1 MTWALTE
8 PPASLLTPPYTGDM
22 PEPSPAPPPPR
33 AVKPGNT
40 KRTKFSRWK
49 RPIPASYPRYD
60 HAMGHMRQSQPIE
73 VYPIVDAFFV
83 GLATV
88 MSFAVAW
95 IFLREG
101 ITTHPARLINLLV
114 FWLVFTYVAL
124 PRIHQ
129 ALTKIYVPDYFIG
142 RTRTADGL
150 LGDPVNLAFEG
161 SERDIH
167 VAMRKA
173 GWILAEENTLHSA
186 RKMITAFLL
195 RRSYP
200 EAPVSSLYLFD
211 RRHQFAYQQEVGGT
225 TVKRH
230 HVRFWQAPRGWVL
243 PGGHRVRWLG
253 AATYDRS
260 VGFSRFTWQITHKI
274 DENTDV
280 ERDYVV
286 DTLLFADPEIP
297 VGVIK
302 DYSTSYHHR
311 NGGGD
316 PLRTD
321 GHLPVIDASGARE
334 RSTGHTAIMQA
345 RNQPGGVSY
354 LKGMSLH
361 PQELLDTL
369 QRNWHSA
376 REDLAQVFANAG
388 DHHLPPPS
396 ILFAGVMILF
406 QTAVLAWDWL
416 TQIVR
421 NTATFPYLQLTVQA
435 FDPINLA
442 FLAAGLVPIFAFILM
457 IRRNRWA
464 RLTLMAVLAVDSCY
478 RVALVWV
485 IPVGEV
491 TSGDLVGLGVS
502 TLALM
507 VLTSDAAR
515 IWVHTDRLR
524 REAFRSIK

>member
-1 MTWALTE
+1 MSA
-8 PPASLLTPPYTGDM
+8 AS
-22 PEPSPAPPPPR
+22 PEPTR
-33 AVKPGNT
+33 AARALKPGNT
-40 KRTKFSRWK
+40 RRTKYSRWK
-49 RPIPASYPRYD
+49 RPIPQRYPRYD
-60 HAMGHMRQSQPIE
+60 HVAGHTRERRRIE
-73 VYPIVDAFFV
+73 IYPKLDAIFV
-83 GLATV
+83 GLATL

-101 ITTHPARLINLLV
+101 ITTNPRRLVNLLV

-129 ALTKIYVPDYFIG
+129 ALTRIYVPDYFIG

-161 SERDIH
+161 SENDIH

-186 RKMITAFLL
+186 RKMVTAFVFG
-195 RRSYP
+195 RSYP
-200 EAPVSSLYLFD
+200 QAPVSSLYLFD
-211 RRHQFAYQQEVGGT
+211 RRHDFAYQQEVGGT

-230 HVRFWQAPRGWVL
+230 HIRFWRAPHGWVL
-243 PGGHRVRWLG
+243 PGGHRVAWLG

-286 DTLLFADPEIP
+286 DTLLYADPDLPI
-297 VGVIK
+297 GVIK
-302 DYSTSYHHR
+302 DYSASYHHR

-321 GHLPVIDASGARE
+321 GHLPVVDASLSRE
-334 RSTGHTAIMQA
+334 RSTGSTAIMQA
-345 RNQPGGVSY
+345 RNRPVGVSF
-354 LKGMSLH
+354 LKGRSLR
-361 PQELLDTL
+361 PQLLMDTL
-369 QRNWHSA
+369 QRNWHGA
-376 REDLAQVFANAG
+376 REDLMRLLDNAG

-396 ILFAGVMILF
+396 ILFTGAMILLQTGIAWFGMIQAGVMDSTDGSLSLLPWELHDSISVIFVITFAL
-406 QTAVLAWDWL
+406 
-416 TQIVR
+416 IVC
-421 NTATFPYLQLTVQA
+421 FV
-435 FDPINLA
+435 
-442 FLAAGLVPIFAFILM
+442 LM

-464 RLTLMAVLAVDSCY
+464 RLAVMTLLAVDSSL
-478 RVALVWV
+478 RVSEAWLA
-485 IPVGEV
+485 PVG
-491 TSGDLVGLGVS
+491 DLSPGKLFGVGLS
-502 TLALM
+502 ALGLM
-507 VLTSDAAR
+507 ALTSDAAR

-524 REAFRSIK
+524 RQAWEALLLQDEPAAKRSGKSSGTDPS